1 MFSALVIDKTGDQ
14 KARCVKQAG
23 GLQAD
28 SLSQICGGKAEPAA
42 VDNTEKQDQ
51 QSGLKNAV
59 FFFLC
64 HPCFPGEPV
73 RTSLSPGLSLCR
85 LLRQKGRRTKS
96 QDRENQTYY
105 KNTAGI
111 IGGSPHGNRQQPCQ
125 EDRYPVPCPEGDR
138 AVLLSCPGSEC
149 VQIAARDHPAL
160 EIQQTAEG
168 HGPKQGSGQDRGNQA
183 EHVQNERE
191 IKQPSP

>member
-59 FFFLC
+59 FSSSVI
-64 HPCFPGEPV
+64 PAFPESRSGPAPPPA
-73 RTSLSPGLSLCR
+73 SAS
-85 LLRQKGRRTKS
+85 
-96 QDRENQTYY
+96 
-105 KNTAGI
+105 
-111 IGGSPHGNRQQPCQ
+111 
-125 EDRYPVPCPEGDR
+125 
-138 AVLLSCPGSEC
+138 
-149 VQIAARDHPAL
+149 AAC
-160 EIQQTAEG
+160 
-168 HGPKQGSGQDRGNQA
+168 SG
-183 EHVQNERE
+183 
-191 IKQPSP
+191 